1 MRVSIAIELT
11 WKAHCLC
18 VEAPRSWEQSKRVR
32 AFWGVHGTSTPNTLQ
47 VHARLCA
54 QSHGAKALPSE
65 IALRSLSL
73 QRSQVPNAHDMGH
86 ALPKGLWNRLLMP
99 TGIPS
104 FSPSCSPKWAIGM
117 SSKSILPV
125 ASASTNDD
133 RRPLIRLPSP
143 AAGLA
148 VYTSTRG
155 EDILDPRSASMASPP
170 AARSFN
176 VRIALRCM
184 RA

>member
-18 VEAPRSWEQSKRVR
+18 VEAPRSWEQSERVR

-86 ALPKGLWNRLLMP
+86 AIGQ
-99 TGIPS
+99 
-104 FSPSCSPKWAIGM
+104 SCRSG
-117 SSKSILPV
+117 
-125 ASASTNDD
+125 TERRHRGDD
-133 RRPLIRLPSP
+133 ELVT
-143 AAGLA
+143 AGKQ
-148 VYTSTRG
+148 VQIY
-155 EDILDPRSASMASPP
+155 
-170 AARSFN
+170 
-176 VRIALRCM
+176 
-184 RA
+184 